1 MKAKDLLAPVIGIA
15 LVATAAAAQDV
26 TLGEREYLD
35 SCAVCHGADGKGDG
49 VLAGYLNTA
58 VPDLTRLQTAN
69 GGVFPVRH
77 VFEVISNSVEVGAHG
92 TTDMPAWGTRYKYR
106 ADRALGEFASLAD
119 RDAFAQARILAL
131 VEHIASLQEE

>member
-15 LVATAAAAQDV
+15 LMATAAAAQNV
-26 TLGEREYLD
+26 TLGEQEYLD
-35 SCAVCHGADGKGDG
+35 SCAVCHGSDGKGDG

-58 VPDLTRLQTAN
+58 VPDLTQLQTAN
-69 GGVFPVRH
+69 GGVFPVRY

-119 RDAFAQARILAL
+119 REAFVQARILAL

>member
-1 MKAKDLLAPVIGIA
+1 MKAKDLLVPVIGVA
-15 LVATAAAAQDV
+15 LMATGAAAQDV
-26 TLGEREYLD
+26 TLGEQEYLD

-49 VLAGYLNTA
+49 VLAGYLTTA

-69 GGVFPVRH
+69 GGVFPVRY

-119 RDAFAQARILAL
+119 REAFVQARILAL